1 MPDQITANSRPFSAA
16 TRAENLERMAQETFD
31 LLVIG
36 GGITGVAVARDA
48 AQRGFH
54 TALVEKGDFG
64 SGTSSRSSRLI
75 HGGIRYLEYMQ
86 LGLVFQCCTERR
98 ILRKIAPRLVR
109 PLPFLYPLYRGQK
122 PAPWK
127 MRLGLTIYDAM
138 GLVRKVQRHRWLE
151 PDEVRQREP
160 LVAGRGLLGA
170 ARFYDA
176 RVDDARLTLT
186 TAKAAHLHGALLAN
200 YARCVGLLKAG
211 GRVVGAQVVDER
223 AGREIEVRARVVIN
237 AAGVWAD
244 KVRKL
249 DEHFKGRMTRPTKG
263 IHLVIPRARLT
274 SQHAVAFDSPRD
286 GRHVF
291 LIPWGDFAL
300 IGTTDTDYDGP
311 LDAPAATREDVEY
324 LLEAVQHTFPGAQM
338 GPDDVIS
345 TYAGLRPLLFAEGGT
360 YALSREHEI
369 VESPSGLITIVGGKL
384 TTHRLMAKQLTDRAE
399 KRLAEEFG
407 VYAQHDCRT
416 KEPLIGAQLGQA
428 PLPGQGQDERVS
440 RHLLET
446 YGADAAWID
455 GCIEGNPALGKRIV
469 PGLPYLMAE
478 VAYAVQHEMALTLS
492 DVLIRRTHVI
502 YEVRDGGLPR
512 APAVAKLMAE
522 RLGWDEMERERQVAE
537 YAEQVLLTQA
547 WRETSS
553 IKRHT

>member
-16 TRAENLERMAQETFD
+16 TRAENLERMTQETFD

-338 GPDDVIS
+338 GPDDIIS

-407 VYAQHDCRT
+407 VHSQHDCRT
-416 KEPLIGAQLGQA
+416 KDPLIGAQLGQA
-428 PLPGQGQDERVS
+428 SLPGLDEQAS

-446 YGADAAWID
+446 YGADAAWIA
-455 GCIEGNPALGKRIV
+455 GCIEGNPALGERIV

-522 RLGWDEMERERQVAE
+522 RLGWDEAEREAGPRPGLVP
-537 YAEQVLLTQA
+537 VRRRGTRPSGVVTLP
-547 WRETSS
+547 
-553 IKRHT
+553 